1 METNTICMAK
11 FCFQFEA
18 KIELANNSAKVIQIY
33 RHALNASQLKQILLG
48 LSACDS
54 QILK

>member
-18 KIELANNSAKVIQIY
+18 KIKLANNSVKVIQIY